1 MIPLHTSQLI
11 PLDPANP
18 VHVRAIAEIWNV
30 ACGDELAITEH
41 FAACNLRPAPGMTQ
55 QGWLLVDDNWAQGFV
70 LASFLDGY
78 PAVAAPTQGW
88 IDALAVAPAAQRQG
102 VGRGLLAAA
111 EAWLHEHGRT
121 RISVG
126 SSLRVFAPGVPVELG
141 TASFFVRHGYTD
153 LDSAGH
159 PRLAYDVAADLSA
172 YRPPADLHEVR
183 GAARPAQRG
192 QEELLYGFL
201 RQEFPGRWYYEAK
214 LLLEHDEARISDYM
228 LLWTENGVQG
238 ACLLTFPDSTRPI
251 ERYYPYSLPKPWG
264 QAGSIGVSASLRG
277 QGFGMHLL
285 DASLRRLHD
294 NGINGC
300 VIDWTNLLHFY
311 GRFGFAPLRSY
322 SMLTKL
328 PD

>member
-30 ACGDELAITEH
+30 ACGDDLAITEH
-41 FAACNLRPAPGMTQ
+41 FAAFNLRPAPGMTQ
-55 QGWLLVDDNWAQGFV
+55 QGWLLVDDNWAQAFV

-78 PAVAAPTQGW
+78 EAVAAPARGW
-88 IDALAVAPAAQRQG
+88 IDAIAVAPAVQRQG
-102 VGRGLLAAA
+102 LGSRLLAAA
-111 EAWLHEHGRT
+111 ESWLREHSRT
-121 RISVG
+121 SFSVG
-126 SSLRVFAPGVPVELG
+126 SSLRTFAPGVPVELG
-141 TASFFVRHGYTD
+141 SAPFFLRQGYTD
-153 LDSAGH
+153 TDAAGN
-159 PRLAYDVAADLSA
+159 PQLAYDVAADLSD
-172 YRPPADLHEVR
+172 YRPPADLREVR

-214 LLLEHDEARISDYM
+214 LLLEHDAGRISDYM
-228 LLWTENGVQG
+228 LLWTEDGVQG
-238 ACLLTFPDSTRPI
+238 ACLLTFPDSARPI

-311 GRFGFAPLRSY
+311 GRFGFEPLRSY
-322 SMLTKL
+322 ALLVKDTA
-328 PD
+328 

>member
-1 MIPLHTSQLI
+1 MIPLHTSHLV

-18 VHVRAIAEIWNV
+18 VHVRAVAEIWNF
-30 ACGDELAITEH
+30 ACGDDLALTEH
-41 FAACNLRPAPGMTQ
+41 CAAYNLRPAPGMTQ
-55 QGWLLVDDNWAQGFV
+55 QGWLLVDDNWAQAFV

-78 PAVAAPTQGW
+78 PAVAAPAHGW

-102 VGRGLLAAA
+102 LGSRLLAAA
-111 EAWLHEHGRT
+111 ETWLHEHGRT
-121 RISVG
+121 HIAVG
-126 SSLRVFAPGVPVELG
+126 SSLRVFAPGVPVELN
-141 TASFFVRHGYTD
+141 SSPFFLRHGYTGAD
-153 LDSAGH
+153 AAGNPH
-159 PRLAYDVAADLSA
+159 LAYDVAADLSD
-172 YRPPADLHEVR
+172 YRPPADLREVR

-201 RQEFPGRWYYEAK
+201 RKEFPGRWYYEAK
-214 LLLEHDEARISDYM
+214 LFLEHDAGRISDYM
-228 LLWTENGVQG
+228 LLWTEDGVQG
-238 ACLLTFPDSTRPI
+238 ACLLTFPDSARPI

-277 QGFGMHLL
+277 QGFGMYLL

-311 GRFGFAPLRSY
+311 GRFGFEPLRSY
-322 SMLTKL
+322 ALLAKGTE
-328 PD
+328 